1 MKFNVDLLEH
11 GAGLKGNQKIQIRLS
26 GEDIKFIAT
35 EYSLSVFIDEEIAGK
50 IASQINSLLQEVG
63 VGKWAI

>member
-11 GAGLKGNQKIQIRLS
+11 GVGLKQNQNIQIRLS

-35 EYSLSVFIDEEIAGK
+35 EYSLSMFIDEDTAGN
-50 IASQINSLLQEVG
+50 IASQINSLLQDVEVAC
-63 VGKWAI
+63 GKK